1 MGCGGE
7 DPARITTGIILL
19 SFHFTDSC
27 VPTLP
32 TDPVLELEL
41 ERERE
46 RERKQRVRTD
56 FRGVPLILTLPLAI
70 YWTRDRV

>member
-1 MGCGGE
+1 MVCGGE
-7 DPARITTGIILL
+7 HPARITTGIILL
-19 SFHFTDSC
+19 SFHFTDSR
-27 VPTLP
+27 VPTLS
-32 TDPVLELEL
+32 TNPVLELEL
-41 ERERE
+41 ERE